1 MRDILILQETLYIT
15 SGACANSLPSL
26 AISLISMLI
35 YKTKQSGW
43 KQIRLY
49 NFPIVFLF
57 TNKRVSN
64 TSKYEWSKQYHE
76 HGYFKPMFK

>member
-1 MRDILILQETLYIT
+1 MRDILILQETLHIT

-43 KQIRLY
+43 KQIRRY

-57 TNKRVSN
+57 TNKRVQI
-64 TSKYEWSKQYHE
+64 SKYEWSKQYHE

>member
-76 HGYFKPMFK
+76 Q